1 MHLDDAL
8 KEIDHT
14 PHNNIII
21 WVGMGRVEFMVSQLR
36 KLYTYG
42 NQKEDELMFD
52 TDKIL
57 ELIALSITIESMRQF
72 QNT

>member
-1 MHLDDAL
+1 MHLNDAL

-14 PHNNIII
+14 PHNII

-42 NQKEDELMFD
+42 NQKEDELMLD
-52 TDKIL
+52 TDKTL
-57 ELIALSITIESMRQF
+57 ELIALSITIGCLDG
-72 QNT
+72 